1 MGCFNVSCALSGLA
15 IREDDPR
22 YYIPLK
28 RTTFSDSSIPISS
41 FICPNETTKVFF
53 EPATLPILG
62 KYNDYGEIDI
72 IEDSNTK
79 AIERFL
85 EISIKD
91 FFKDEI
97 KMKFGDGFLRA
108 KEEKE
113 FKLAG
118 CFIHKFAYDVAV
130 KHMLQRTDYGD
141 SYYTHFPVG
150 NKLLEAI
157 GLDSP
162 IDAEEIDK
170 RYRYMYKVKGEE
182 NYVIASDGEF
192 SHISKLSNG
201 AFQGNYL
208 IRNLQHLSEQ
218 WLKYTGKKID
228 IPEDLKTKNV
238 FRIKLDEYRDSL
250 IKICKLQKEIDFLK
264 KEGKESDCKIKENI
278 AEMKFENLICQNTT
292 FAFNTFYA
300 PEILSK
306 DENIYRLFEELSSL
320 GTFMYLNS
328 KIFMPNTL
336 SPQGGDYSAE
346 LDLLKASKDY
356 IEQKVKIE
364 DEAIN
369 RDEED

>member
-1 MGCFNVSCALSGLA
+1 MGNFNVSCVLSGLA
-15 IREDDPR
+15 IRADDPC

-28 RTTFSDSSIPISS
+28 QTFRGSSIPISS
-41 FICPNETTKVFF
+41 FICSNETINVFF

-62 KYNDYGEIDI
+62 KYNDYGKIDI

-79 AIERFL
+79 SIERFL
-85 EISIKD
+85 GISIKD
-91 FFKDEI
+91 LFKYEI
-97 KMKFGDGFLRA
+97 KMKFSDDFFRH

-118 CFIHKFAYDVAV
+118 CFIHKFAYDIAV
-130 KHMLQRTDYGD
+130 KHMLQRTNYGD
-141 SYYTHFPVG
+141 SYYTHFPVN

-182 NYVIASDGEF
+182 NYVISSDGDF
-192 SHISKLSNG
+192 SCISKLSNG
-201 AFQGNYL
+201 VFQGNYL
-208 IRNLQHLSEQ
+208 IRNLRHLSEQ

-250 IKICKLQKEIDFLK
+250 NKLNKEIEDLK
-264 KEGKESDCKIKENI
+264 KEEKESDCEIKKLI
-278 AEMKFENLICQNTT
+278 AEMAFENISKNTT
-292 FAFNTFYA
+292 FAFNSFYA

-320 GTFMYLNS
+320 SNFMYLNS

-336 SPQGGDYSAE
+336 SPQGGDYNAE

-356 IEQKVKIE
+356 IEQKIKIE
-364 DEAIN
+364 
-369 RDEED
+369 EDD